1 MAGPASRPHPEIPR
15 PASRPGGA
23 RLERPPGAGA
33 AAPANRAAT
42 GGRRARRIA
51 LSRPQGI
58 PVRLERVGGRRF
70 ECACRLMRVAHHGVA
85 GVARH
90 DDVRELRVGDNF
102 LARVELEHGPTL
114 ALRLTHRRSARARGE
129 AILGCSWAA
138 ADCPALWRRP
148 LAALRR
154 LAWRRRSSSNA
165 RGAPESAAGARKL

>member
-1 MAGPASRPHPEIPR
+1 MAGPVSRPHRETPR
-15 PASRPGGA
+15 EASRPGGA
-23 RLERPPGAGA
+23 RLARPPGARA
-33 AAPANRAAT
+33 AAPANRAAN
-42 GGRRARRIA
+42 GGRRGRRIV

-58 PVRLERVGGRRF
+58 PVRLERVGGRRC
-70 ECACRLMRVAHHGVA
+70 ECSCRLMRVAHHGVA

-90 DDVRELRVGDNF
+90 DDVRELRVGDSF

-114 ALRLTHRRSARARGE
+114 ALRLTHRRSASAGGE

-154 LAWRRRSSSNA
+154 LAWRRRSSSSTW
-165 RGAPESAAGARKL
+165 GAPKSAEGARKL